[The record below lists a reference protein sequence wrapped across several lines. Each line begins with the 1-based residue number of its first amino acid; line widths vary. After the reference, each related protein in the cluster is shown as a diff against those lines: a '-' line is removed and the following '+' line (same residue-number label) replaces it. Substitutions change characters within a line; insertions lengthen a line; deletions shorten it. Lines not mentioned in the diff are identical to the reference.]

1 MCFVLTNELFSVSG
15 DEQEVQLRRRELQEG
30 AGPAGS
36 HARPG
41 QVRRVRGEGGGA
53 GRGGRGDAA
62 PRARHPAVPRLSR
75 QLLQVIQTRSDCF
88 LSSHF
93 LILCCRQDWAGGGQ
107 AQCRWC
113 CRPSQG
119 KVVTCVLCPR
129 QFCKQCLRTNLG
141 PAYLKVPL
149 NYQFIIHNF
158 TPSWRSTVAGAAWCA
173 TPSPWTSCAP
183 RSGSRGSRRGARR
196 QQL

>member
-1 MCFVLTNELFSVSG
+1 MRDVSVNDIITFDHSSEIEVALSKEIRFVLINELFPVSG

-75 QLLQVIQTRSDCF
+75 QLLQVIQ
-88 LSSHF
+88 
-93 LILCCRQDWAGGGQ
+93 
-107 AQCRWC
+107 
-113 CRPSQG
+113 
-119 KVVTCVLCPR
+119 
-129 QFCKQCLRTNLG
+129 
-141 PAYLKVPL
+141 
-149 NYQFIIHNF
+149 
-158 TPSWRSTVAGAAWCA
+158 
-173 TPSPWTSCAP
+173 
-183 RSGSRGSRRGARR
+183 
-196 QQL
+196 